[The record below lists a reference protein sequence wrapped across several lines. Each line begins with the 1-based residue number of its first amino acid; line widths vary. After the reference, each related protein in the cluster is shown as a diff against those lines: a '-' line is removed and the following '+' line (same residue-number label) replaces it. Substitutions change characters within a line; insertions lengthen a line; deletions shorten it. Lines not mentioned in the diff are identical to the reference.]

1 MEADPLATVAP
12 ERPSPTIW
20 DSLAGPARSWVAV
33 KAAYVMS
40 WVVAALMIVATV
52 ASVLD
57 QHLYLDGRWARE
69 ALRGGDVVTL
79 IVVVPMLILSLI
91 LVTLGSRRAV
101 VVWMGVLAYT
111 VYNYAFAVF
120 GAAFNDVFLLHI
132 SLLSLSVYALACA
145 LPNLYAAGLA
155 RPLRGATGARW
166 VGLFLVIVGVAQGML
181 WVFVVSRNALTGEV
195 MHDVPVAGQHL
206 VFALDLALCMPALV
220 VGGLLL
226 FRRTSFGFVLGPAM
240 VLMGALYQLNLLVA
254 GAYQAGA
261 HVAGVR
267 AFPFEGVVLTA
278 LFVAATLFVLLPR
291 PNARRRSGDEEPH
304 HRTIRPH
311 LSLIHSAGPKR

>member
-1 MEADPLATVAP
+1 MDVDPLAPAAP
-12 ERPSPTIW
+12 ERALSTVW

-33 KAAYVMS
+33 RAAYVMS
-40 WVVAALMIVATV
+40 WIVAALMVVATV

-57 QHLYLDGRWARE
+57 EHLYPDGRWARE

-79 IVVVPMLILSLI
+79 VVVVPTLILSLI
-91 LVTLGSRRAV
+91 LVWLGSRRAV
-101 VVWMGVLAYT
+101 VVWMGVLAYS
-111 VYNYAFAVF
+111 VYDCAFYSF

-132 SLLSLSVYALACA
+132 ALLSLSVYALACA
-145 LPNLYAAGLA
+145 MPNLYVAGIG
-155 RPLRGATGARW
+155 RPLRGVAGARW
-166 VGLFLVIVGVAQGML
+166 AGLFLVIVGVAQGLL
-181 WVFVVSRNALTGEV
+181 WVFVVSRNAITGEV

-240 VLMGALYQLNLLVA
+240 AVMGAMYQLNLLMA
-254 GAYQAGA
+254 GVYQAGA

-267 AFPFEGVVLTA
+267 AFPPEGVVLAAAFAAAA
-278 LFVAATLFVLLPR
+278 LFLLLPR
-291 PNARRRSGDEEPH
+291 PNPQRGEGDEERH
-304 HRTIRPH
+304 HHTVRPH
-311 LSLIHSAGPKR
+311 LSLIHSAGPQR